1 LVGKLIKNE
10 LKAGLHFMAPI
21 YIVTAVISALIYI
34 LLGKAAETENAP
46 QAAMLIIGICFV
58 CICVFLGTII
68 SVISNFNKS
77 MFKDQGYLTFTL
89 PVTSNQLLFSK
100 ALCSFLWILLSYIIT
115 LALLAGAFFSMMFK
129 LMEKYDA
136 ENIEITADLIINMLS
151 GVVNLPWTNLADI
164 LSAIIS
170 IVIFAVIYLFIT
182 TLHTVSQIYFS
193 VSLSNIRPLDKF
205 GMFSTIGVYFI
216 VWASTSII

>member
-1 LVGKLIKNE
+1 MVGKLIKNE
-10 LKAGLHFMAPI
+10 LKAGLHFMTPI

-100 ALCSFLWILLSYIIT
+100 ALCSFFWILLSYIIT
-115 LALLAGAFFSMMFK
+115 LALLAGAFFSMFFN

-136 ENIEITADLIINMLS
+136 ENIQITAE
-151 GVVNLPWTNLADI
+151 
-164 LSAIIS
+164 
-170 IVIFAVIYLFIT
+170 
-182 TLHTVSQIYFS
+182 
-193 VSLSNIRPLDKF
+193 
-205 GMFSTIGVYFI
+205 IGRAHV
-216 VWASTSII
+216 